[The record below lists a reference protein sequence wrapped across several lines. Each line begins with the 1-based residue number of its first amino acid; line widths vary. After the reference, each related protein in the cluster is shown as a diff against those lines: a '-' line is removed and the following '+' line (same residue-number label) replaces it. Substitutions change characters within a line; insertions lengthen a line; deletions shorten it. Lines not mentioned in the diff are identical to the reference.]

1 MKKLNVNTNGN
12 RKLTNN
18 ETTRF
23 MIWNLPAQKTC
34 PFATELCKKSCYAKK
49 AERVY
54 PQVLPSRE
62 ANYSESLSPDF
73 VSNMIYTIKTLLNS
87 KGFKGKKAVFRI
99 HESGDFYNLEYTRKW
114 IAICKH
120 FENDNRII
128 FLAYTKSI
136 PFFIGSGYG
145 KTCLPRN
152 QENAFPTNLVIRSSL
167 WRDTQIDKV
176 ALTHAYSIPIYTALT
191 GAEMDTETAKG
202 HVFTKCRCS
211 DCATC
216 GYCWNKEH
224 KEIICEIH

>member
-18 ETTRF
+18 ENTRF
-23 MIWNLPAQKTC
+23 MIWNLPAVKTC
-34 PFATELCKKSCYAKK
+34 PFRTALCEKSCYARK

-62 ANYSESLSPDF
+62 RNYEESLSPEF
-73 VSNMIYTIKTLLNS
+73 VENMIFTIESLLNS

-99 HESGDFYNLEYTRKW
+99 HESGDFYNFEYTMKW
-114 IAICKH
+114 VQIAQH
-120 FENDNRII
+120 FENDPRIV

-136 PFFIGSGYG
+136 VHFIACGYG
-145 KTCLPRN
+145 TN
-152 QENAFPTNLVIRSSL
+152 FFPSNLVVRSSL
-167 WRDTQIDKV
+167 WKDTAIKYI
-176 ALTHAYSIPIYTALT
+176 ALTAQYSFPVYTAFT
-191 GAEMDTETAKG
+191 REEMNKKINLGD
-202 HVFTKCRCS
+202 VFTECRCS